1 MFVAEFD
8 ADDLLD
14 LLTDEPEE
22 STSRT
27 KSRPKFQMKP
37 KSSHGSKLKDGTFGK
52 NDSTESVSHTAG
64 RMIEPQHAVKERLQQ
79 MGASGEEEDEW
90 PKSRKGLTE
99 IPQRRSTSAIDS
111 SAPAPAST
119 SSSAGGFTLDGLP
132 KSGGEGNREKKEGEG
147 EGRGGTVGRD
157 GKSRGD
163 RASHTSGGVDFGS
176 EDDVL
181 SGLGLDDNDA
191 LLKPR
196 NVSSRTQQRGS
207 RVTELL
213 GSVSTHSRPKET
225 KTDLE
230 QASTTGTEIVSL
242 KEKAKEKHG
251 NVENEGDEDESYQ
264 FGGYLPSVVSGPR
277 RTGLPTSERRGD
289 KPSEAG
295 FHALNRQAP
304 PPRAKESS
312 TMVAI
317 HKPRKSHPER
327 RQEHDPEPQAVSA
340 KKSVH
345 FADETQRETEEPS
358 NAATNTSHRPDSDTS
373 TLLNPL
379 QNPQR
384 MGGDIQGGNVRGEK
398 AASKL
403 ETQPPAIAESTH
415 SKLSDQGKSTKP
427 KEKEGRLQ
435 HPVFPWQQ
443 NQRDRGTGASVENLG
458 TSSDHLP
465 VESSE
470 SREEVKGRQAV
481 LQSST
486 GSAADLREQS
496 LTGRQKKREAGGVA
510 KQHTQEFK
518 VELEEERTENKNLK
532 VNWVL

>member
-1 MFVAEFD
+1 
-8 ADDLLD
+8 
-14 LLTDEPEE
+14 
-22 STSRT
+22 
-27 KSRPKFQMKP
+27 MKP
-37 KSSHGSKLKDGTFGK
+37 KSSHGTKLKDGTSGK
-52 NDSTESVSHTAG
+52 SDSTESGSHTAG
-64 RMIEPQHAVKERLQQ
+64 RMTEPQHAVEEKLQQ

-111 SAPAPAST
+111 SAPALAST
-119 SSSAGGFTLDGLP
+119 SSGDGLP
-132 KSGGEGNREKKEGEG
+132 KSGGEKRGGEVG
-147 EGRGGTVGRD
+147 GRGGTVGRD

-207 RVTELL
+207 RVAELL
-213 GSVSTHSRPKET
+213 GSASTRSRPKET

-230 QASTTGTEIVSL
+230 QASTTGTEIESL

-277 RTGLPTSERRGD
+277 RTGLPTSER
-289 KPSEAG
+289 KPSEA
-295 FHALNRQAP
+295 ALNRQAP

-327 RQEHDPEPQAVSA
+327 RQEHDPEPHAVSA
-340 KKSVH
+340 KKSVY
-345 FADETQRETEEPS
+345 FSDETQCETEEPS
-358 NAATNTSHRPDSDTS
+358 NAATNASHRPDSDTS

-384 MGGDIQGGNVRGEK
+384 MGGEIQDGNVRGEK
-398 AASKL
+398 VASKL

-415 SKLSDQGKSTKP
+415 SKLSDQGKSTQP

-465 VESSE
+465 VENSE

-510 KQHTQEFK
+510 KQRTQEFK

-532 VNWVL
+532 VNITSLGSITNHR